1 MRTKAALVA
10 IVGGVA
16 VTLLT
21 GLVENMPA
29 MLVGAV
35 HYGYPLAW
43 LIRLVIA
50 PEFNPWRVEYVNL
63 IFDIIVWAV
72 LVWLILF
79 ALSRRRK

>member
-1 MRTKAALVA
+1 MRTKAVLVA
-10 IVGGVA
+10 IVGGVV

-50 PEFNPWRVEYVNL
+50 LEFNPWRVEYVNL
-63 IFDIIVWAV
+63 VFDIIVWAV
-72 LVWLILF
+72 LVLLILF
-79 ALSRRRK
+79 ALSKRRK